1 MLICGGL
8 TPGRVRCFLEP
19 ATEIR
24 MMLQDAAGNR
34 YPTVRKF
41 GDSRLPTVDGEEDR
55 NGSLAQLYLPDDRL
69 LLPVGNGKFRVA
81 GTDQV
86 LTVVQN

>member
-1 MLICGGL
+1 M
-8 TPGRVRCFLEP
+8 FLR
-19 ATEIR
+19 AAAKTR
-24 MMLQDAAGNR
+24 MTLQDAAGNR

-41 GDSRLPTVDGEEDR
+41 GDSRLPTADDEEGR
-55 NGSLAQLYLPDDRL
+55 IGSLAQLYLADDRL